1 MLKFCYILFCL
12 LHDIVTRATF
22 VAEKDE
28 LTKF

>member
-1 MLKFCYILFCL
+1 MLKFCYILFRL
-12 LHDIVTRATF
+12 LHNIVTRTTF